1 MNFLKINF
9 IILLTVS
16 CLLVFPSC
24 ENNPSKSDA
33 AKEESTEIILPMS
46 GESDGNYKAKKTTSK
61 MTIDGEGKEKDWD
74 KAEWKDIKYRWL
86 GEEFTQQDF
95 QGRYKILWDEDRLY
109 YLVEV
114 VDNVLSD
121 QHESP
126 FDLWWEDDCLELF
139 IDEDRSK
146 GGHQFSHN
154 AFAYHITLDYDVV
167 DIGPDEKPRLYN
179 DHMEVKRT
187 AKGKLYTWEVA
198 MKVFP
203 DTYKDDVDTNVPVK
217 LNAGKKLG
225 FAVSYNDND
234 STNVRENFIGSIDVE
249 GEDKNKGWIDA
260 GIFGELELI
269 D

>member
-1 MNFLKINF
+1 MISTNKIIFSFLISSSVIFSGCNSDKPAK
-9 IILLTVS
+9 S
-16 CLLVFPSC
+16 YSPS
-24 ENNPSKSDA
+24 S
-33 AKEESTEIILPMS
+33 ESEQCILPIS
-46 GESDGNYKAKKTTSK
+46 GESNGNYVAKKASEK
-61 MTIDGEGKEKDWD
+61 INIDGEGKEKSWEI
-74 KAEWKDIKYRWL
+74 AAWKDIKFRWL

-95 QGRYKILWDEDRLY
+95 QGRYKLVWNEDRLF

-121 QHESP
+121 QHKSP

-146 GGHQFSHN
+146 GNHQFSHN

-167 DIGPDEKPRLYN
+167 DMAPDQKPRLYN

-187 AKGKLYTWEVA
+187 AKGNLYTWEVA

-203 DTYKDDVDTNVPVK
+203 DTFKDDITTNTPVK
-217 LNAGKKLG
+217 LQAGKKLG

-234 STNVRENFIGSIDVE
+234 STNVRENFIGSINVE
-249 GEDKNKGWIDA
+249 GEDKNRGWIDA

-269 D
+269 E